1 MNTVIIT
8 VQAKNVKTYSE
19 TFYNN
24 TGNLSHFLLAI
35 VNIFRQDMLRRSCK
49 QRSIL
54 YPICCKSLYVLTF
67 IS

>member
-35 VNIFRQDMLRRSCK
+35 VNILGK
-49 QRSIL
+49 
-54 YPICCKSLYVLTF
+54 ICFAAHAGSEAFF
-67 IS
+67 IPYAVKVCMC